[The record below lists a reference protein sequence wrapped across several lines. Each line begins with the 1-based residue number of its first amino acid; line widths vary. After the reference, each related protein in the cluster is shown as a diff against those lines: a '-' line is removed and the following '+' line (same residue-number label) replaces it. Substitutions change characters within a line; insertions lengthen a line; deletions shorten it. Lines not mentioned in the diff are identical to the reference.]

1 MADPWTPPAGE
12 EHAAAPIPRQVER
25 YAVQSTLADLA
36 RTGAVESPPQ
46 PETKPGL
53 TGHQALAALAAEV
66 AEAAAAARPAE
77 EDSETAE
84 PPGRLLTGSAG
95 VSPIVGTSLIP
106 VDGGGEH
113 PAGFPR
119 ARPRPFGPP
128 VAERPP
134 MADGPPVDGLPL
146 DGAPVDRAPVD
157 GPPAGRRG
165 LALGSG
171 GLPAAVEP
179 SGADRRPLSRLRP
192 DPTPSTSDP
201 APAALPTRLAPPSA
215 GPSPVRLSPAAP
227 SALAGDA
234 TGRARDEQPTIAL
247 RRRPIAS
254 GPAAVAPAPTQETTA
269 PVAPPAAAGRSVAV
283 VEAWLPSD
291 DDILPRRP
299 AGRRR
304 AFRRGR

>member
-1 MADPWTPPAGE
+1 
-12 EHAAAPIPRQVER
+12 VER

-46 PETKPGL
+46 PEAKAGL
-53 TGHQALAALAAEV
+53 AGHQALAALAAEV
-66 AEAAAAARPAE
+66 AEAAAALPAE

-84 PPGRLLTGSAG
+84 SPGRLLTGSAG

-134 MADGPPVDGLPL
+134 TADGLPVVT
-146 DGAPVDRAPVD
+146 APVDRVPVE
-157 GPPAGRRG
+157 GLPTGRRG
-165 LALGSG
+165 LALGSS
-171 GLPAAVEP
+171 GLPAPVEP

-192 DPTPSTSDP
+192 DPTPTISDQ
-201 APAALPTRLAPPSA
+201 APAALPTRLAPPSS

-227 SALAGDA
+227 SALAGDG

-254 GPAAVAPAPTQETTA
+254 GPASVAPAPAQETTA
-269 PVAPPAAAGRSVAV
+269 PVAPPAAASRSLAV